1 LVSGERNVYRME
13 KKYRKKDGT
22 YFYGKV
28 TKSVLYNKENEPE
41 YLIAILEDVTE
52 RKQAEE
58 NLKKTLK
65 QKEALIA
72 EIYHRVRNNLA
83 LISALF
89 DLQCM
94 YTEDNKV
101 LTVLNDS
108 KMRIKCLSFIHESY
122 AQTEKTSHIN
132 FKTYLDQLIDFVS
145 KTFETDKQGISIHKK
160 IPDLNLNI
168 NQAVPAGLI
177 CNELLMQTF
186 TQLKGKTETS
196 IYAAVDETPTD
207 LHLRISIKPGIEKQ
221 KSATPETESLSQLII
236 KTLIAQ
242 LQGNLE
248 FNDNDNDSTYLLTF
262 KKRNL
267 KGPSSSM
274 EPDIDD

>member
-1 LVSGERNVYRME
+1 
-13 KKYRKKDGT
+13 
-22 YFYGKV
+22 
-28 TKSVLYNKENEPE
+28 
-41 YLIAILEDVTE
+41 
-52 RKQAEE
+52 
-58 NLKKTLK
+58 
-65 QKEALIA
+65 
-72 EIYHRVRNNLA
+72 
-83 LISALF
+83 
-89 DLQCM
+89 
-94 YTEDNKV
+94 
-101 LTVLNDS
+101 
-108 KMRIKCLSFIHESY
+108 MRIKCLSFIHESY

-145 KTFETDKQGISIHKK
+145 KTFETDKKGISIHKK

-242 LQGNLE
+242 LQGHLE
-248 FNDNDNDSTYLLTF
+248 FNDNDNDNDSTYLLTF